1 MNDVNERD
9 ATGAPKRPRKVLFFF
24 LSPAII
30 ILSVL
35 IAVIM
40 VKTKPKARRQAPG
53 ERVTQV
59 TLSTLQSA
67 SERIV
72 LRAAGTV
79 VPAQQVS
86 LKPRVSGEVVW
97 LSPKF
102 IPGGRFD
109 AGDELLRI
117 DDSDYGFVV
126 ETRKAELAQAELA
139 YKLELGQQDIARYEW
154 NLIGDRSTATAM
166 DEELSLRQPHLKS
179 AKAKLESAKA
189 ALERAELDLARTR
202 IQAPFNGVVL
212 SRDVDVGEQ
221 VSAQAQLGALA
232 GADEYW
238 IEATLPVDQLRWVEV
253 PDPAGAG
260 GASAKVRPAGGVRA
274 AAEWDGRVIEV
285 KPDLESK
292 GRLAQLLVSVRD
304 PLDRAARPNN
314 EIPLLIG
321 AYVNLEM
328 DGPSLD
334 GLHRL
339 PAAAIHDGRM
349 VWIMADG
356 RLEFRPVE
364 ILWRDA
370 DAVLISGGLTN
381 GERAVVSGIA
391 APVPGMRLEEE
402 HALTISAGAKTAGAH
417 EP

>member
-9 ATGAPKRPRKVLFFF
+9 ATGARKRPHKVLFFF

-30 ILSVL
+30 VLSVL

-59 TLSTLQSA
+59 TLSTLQSV

-202 IQAPFNGVVL
+202 IQAPFNGVVV

-304 PLDRAARPNN
+304 PLDRAVRLKN

-328 DGPSLD
+328 DGPLLD

-339 PAAAIHDGRM
+339 PAAAVHDGRM

-402 HALTISAGAKTAGAH
+402 HALTISTGAETAGARK
-417 EP
+417 P

>member
-109 AGDELLRI
+109 EGDELLRI

-221 VSAQAQLGALA
+221 VSAQVQLGALA

-402 HALTISAGAKTAGAH
+402 HALTISAGAKTAEAH